1 MQKLQIPEVGFCQG
15 FSVAYNFYLRC
26 LDVGMN
32 PGLVDRT
39 QKTSQEDADE
49 CDSQNGVPS

>member
-15 FSVAYNFYLRC
+15 FSVAYNFYFRC

-39 QKTSQEDADE
+39 KKTSQSDADE
-49 CDSQNGVPS
+49 CDSQNLFPS